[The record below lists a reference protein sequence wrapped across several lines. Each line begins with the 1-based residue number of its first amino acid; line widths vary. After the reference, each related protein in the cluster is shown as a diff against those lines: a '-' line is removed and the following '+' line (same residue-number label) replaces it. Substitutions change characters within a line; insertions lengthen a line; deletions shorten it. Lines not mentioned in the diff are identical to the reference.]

1 MAIPRFLEKKIIAL
15 PIAKGANAKVSDRIL
30 PLGEFS
36 EAKNVRF
43 DKIGEAKK
51 RSGFHSVSNTV
62 PALSDSATTISVGK
76 AVASFGDEILAF
88 DGRYGYTKTSDDDN
102 WVNKGTVV
110 GCTLE
115 RERTAADSNLLQ
127 TATQITQSGDFE
139 VHVWSEIDPTETT
152 TRTVDFTSVT
162 PKGPTT
168 IGAVT
173 YDPVGV
179 DALNDMSTG
188 GTYTNTERLLYEI
201 TINTEASPDVFQWR
215 TQNDAGTWG
224 SYATLNCTTTPQILN
239 EGVTVE
245 FLANTGHTR
254 LDAWRFYAGY
264 GAVDI
269 NGATDHNFSPG
280 GKVTEAFD
288 HADWTDADYTVSAV
302 TSTSVYTLD
311 FTGRPAPE
319 AATAGTGT
327 LINAHSWRTYAK
339 VIDKTTRAEIV
350 GKKLINLF
358 VTNNSVHNVPRAQV
372 LSIGRFVYIFVHVGS
387 GRVKHILLDTN
398 AGLSS
403 TIVPGAALVDG
414 SSDVTFLVD
423 QTYPHWHVAPTNY
436 IEGASAN
443 GFVLLRRLDDTSPT
457 QTLRLSTWK
466 ANASTGVFTGGGEGE
481 QSTPEVVKISD
492 AIHFHDPNL
501 STAALASPDEAYTT
515 STDQMELAG
524 GLMLS
529 VVRPHGEDDDLYVCV
544 GYTKSGDFSSG
555 AGTADEPNGV
565 MLHVYDSDLD
575 RLGGS
580 NLATIDGDSTS
591 FVDADA
597 SGYLLLNGCAG
608 VGARQSTDN
617 KIRFFV
623 TMVKNTKA
631 MRTRSQRH
639 LICSY
644 DLLTNG
650 STGITDNDI
659 DLHWCTITGDA
670 FYYNSDFYFAA
681 GYAARHNTVAG
692 DFNVDEFDNSVEL
705 LINQHGEVVAKG
717 SNGAGPWTQDI
728 NFRFLSHI
736 EDSVTYRL
744 NFMQSLPRVIA
755 ETATKF
761 RFGSSAYYGVNIA
774 KDGTDI
780 TDMTAGLSTVDMAP
794 IRYLP
799 SVEANGAL
807 MLAGGILWHYS
818 GDYFKEENFFWWPQ
832 VHSFAES
839 TGTVTE
845 GSHAWVAIYEWVDS
859 HGKIQR
865 SNPSI
870 PVVHSVT
877 SGGKKVTFQIYTLQ
891 LTYKKDLTAS
901 ILPGGAAA
909 NYWGGRS
916 EAKIVLYRTTV
927 NDTGGGAI
935 YYRCAE
941 ALIDNTVPW
950 QEVVDN
956 LPDADLTDNPKIYT
970 DGGVAGNICPPS
982 QYDIALWK
990 DRVFLA
996 TTENTV
1002 WFSKKFSQNRETGF
1016 SDSFF
1021 RSVDNRAEKIRALCP
1036 NLEHLLILGARN
1048 GYYMSGGG
1056 PSDAAAGPSFSPL
1069 RVFAPGQGAI
1079 DGTCRVETPVGVFFQ
1094 TPQGLMLC
1102 GRNMQVTHKGA
1113 RIEDRIT
1120 SINYALDAHVFDI
1133 DHEVR
1138 FPIKGTANIVVY
1150 NYLFDQWSYWGLHA
1164 DTGTNAS
1171 ATIAKNTSG
1180 YPYYYRLNT
1189 IGVLYKQQPN
1199 FYYDKVVS
1207 TAKPYKLV
1215 LTSGWINIGQ
1225 LQQVGRVYRLLML
1238 GDFNT
1243 TSLPEFTIYT
1253 DYGTSGTT
1261 ITYPTTGPGVSKFQ
1275 LELKMPKQKVKSF
1288 KFTLSESAPAAG
1300 GGYMAIQSIA
1310 MLVGMKNPGTSFKF
1324 PTADHMTG

>member
-1 MAIPRFLEKKIIAL
+1 MALEKKIIGL
-15 PIAKGANAKVSDRIL
+15 PIAKGTNEKISDRVL
-30 PLGEFS
+30 PLGELAD
-36 EAKNVRF
+36 AKNVQF
-43 DKIGEAKK
+43 LKGGEAKK
-51 RSGFHSVSNTV
+51 RKGFWSLSNTV
-62 PALSDSATTISVGK
+62 PALSDSATTVSVGK
-76 AVASFGDEILAF
+76 AVAAYGDEVLAF

-115 RERTAADSNLLQ
+115 RERTAADSNLVQ

-139 VHVWSEIDPTETT
+139 VHVWSEIDPSETT

-162 PKGPTT
+162 PKAPTT
-168 IGAVT
+168 IGAIT
-173 YDPVGV
+173 YDPVGGS
-179 DALNDMSTG
+179 ALNDMSTG

-201 TINTEASPDVFQWR
+201 VLNTTGTPDIFQWR

-224 SYATLNCTTTPQILN
+224 SYATLNCTTTPQTLN
-239 EGVTVE
+239 EGVTVQ
-245 FLANTGHTR
+245 FAANTGHTR

-280 GKVTEAFD
+280 GKVTEAFV
-288 HADWTDADYTVSAV
+288 HADWTDGDYRVSAV
-302 TSTSVYTLD
+302 TSTSAYTLD
-311 FTGRPAPE
+311 FTGKPAPE

-387 GRVKHILLDTN
+387 GRVKHLLLDTN

-403 TIVPGAALVDG
+403 TIVPGAALTDG
-414 SSDVTFLVD
+414 ASGVTFSVD

-443 GFVLLRRLDDTSPT
+443 GFVLLRRLDDTG
-457 QTLRLSTWK
+457 QKLRLSTWK

-501 STAALASPDEAYTT
+501 MTSAGSSSTEEYTT
-515 STDQMELAG
+515 DTEQIEVAG

-529 VVRPHGEDDDLYVCV
+529 VVRPHGSSNDLYVCV

-555 AGTADEPNGV
+555 VGTADEPNGV
-565 MLHVYDSDLD
+565 MLNVYDSDLD
-575 RLGGS
+575 RLGAS
-580 NLATIDGDSTS
+580 NLATIDGGSTS
-591 FVDADA
+591 FVDASA

-623 TMVKNTKA
+623 TMIKNTTA
-631 MRTRSQRH
+631 MRQRSQRH

-670 FYYNSDFYFAA
+670 FYYNSDFYFTA
-681 GYAARHNTVAG
+681 GYAARGNDVDG
-692 DFNVDEFDNSVEL
+692 DFSVNTFNNSVEML
-705 LINQHGEVVAKG
+705 LNQHGEVVAKG
-717 SNGAGPWTQDI
+717 ASSAGPWTQDI
-728 NFRFLSHI
+728 NFRFLSHR

-744 NFMQSLPRVIA
+744 NFMQTLPRVIA
-755 ETATKF
+755 ETADKF
-761 RFGSSAYYGVNIA
+761 RFGSSVYSGVNIG
-774 KDGTDI
+774 KDGAEI
-780 TDMTAGLSTVDMAP
+780 TAMDAGLSTVDMAP
-794 IRYLP
+794 TRYLP

-807 MLAGGILWHYS
+807 MLAGGILWNYS
-818 GDYFKEENFFWWPQ
+818 GDYFKEQNFFWWPEI
-832 VHSFAES
+832 HSFAES
-839 TGTVTE
+839 AGTVDA
-845 GSHAWVAIYEWVDS
+845 GSHAWVAIYEWVDT

-865 SNPSI
+865 SNPSM
-870 PVVHSVT
+870 PVIHSVT
-877 SGGKKVTFQIYTLQ
+877 SGGKKVTFQVYTLQ

-901 ILPGGAAA
+901 ILPGGVAA

-916 EAKIVLYRTTV
+916 EAKIVLYRTSV

-941 ALIDNTVPW
+941 ALVDNTVPW

-956 LPDADLTDNPKIYT
+956 LPDASLIDNGVLYT
-970 DGGVAGNICPPS
+970 TGGNAGHICPPS

-1002 WFSKKFSQNRETGF
+1002 WFSKRFSENRETGF
-1016 SDSFF
+1016 SDSFI
-1021 RSVDNRAEKIRALCP
+1021 RSVDNRSEKIRALCP
-1036 NLEHLLILGARN
+1036 NLEHLLIFGERN
-1048 GYYMSGGG
+1048 GYYMSGDG
-1056 PSDAAAGPSFSPL
+1056 PSDSGAGPGFSPL
-1069 RVFAPGQGAI
+1069 RVFAPGQGAL
-1079 DGTCRVETPVGVFFQ
+1079 DGTCRVETPAGVFFQ
-1094 TPQGLMLC
+1094 TRQGLMLC
-1102 GRNMQVTHKGA
+1102 ARNMQVTPKGA
-1113 RIEDRIT
+1113 KVEDQVT
-1120 SINYALDAHVFDI
+1120 FQQYAIDGHVFQKE
-1133 DHEVR
+1133 HEVR
-1138 FPIKGTANIVVY
+1138 FLIAGTSHIAVY
-1150 NYLFDQWSYWGLHA
+1150 NYLFDQWTTWQLHA
-1164 DTGTNAS
+1164 DTGTNAGS
-1171 ATIAKNTSG
+1171 VVVDG
-1180 YPYYYRLNT
+1180 DYYRLNT
-1189 IGVLYKQQPN
+1189 VGVLYKQQTTT
-1199 FYYDKVVS
+1199 YYDKVVS
-1207 TAKPYKLV
+1207 ALKPYQFL
-1215 LTSGWINIGQ
+1215 LGTGWINVGQ
-1225 LQQVGRVYRLLML
+1225 LQQLGRVYQVLFLGDYNAASSPRLLL
-1238 GDFNT
+1238 
-1243 TSLPEFTIYT
+1243 YT
-1253 DYGTSGTT
+1253 DYSTSATTVSMSSPPGT
-1261 ITYPTTGPGVSKFQ
+1261 SKFQ
-1275 LELKMPKQKVKSF
+1275 LAAKLPKQKVKAL
-1288 KFTLSESAPAAG
+1288 KFQIAEDTPGAG
-1300 GGYMAIQSIA
+1300 GDVMSIQSFA
-1310 MLVGMKNPGTSFKF
+1310 LLVGLKKPGTSFKL
-1324 PTADHMTG
+1324 PAANQISGG